1 VSEGSYYSAEVRRLF
16 AAPPFC
22 GDLPPGP
29 GTPCRGE
36 AEALDRGAWV
46 RLEARLQDGI
56 VADARFRAW
65 GCPHLIAACALVTER
80 LVGQP
85 APGAFRLDPA
95 GLARELE
102 VPTAKLGRLLVLEDA
117 LSGLAAG
124 LARAQ

>member
-1 VSEGSYYSAEVRRLF
+1 MSEGSYYSAEVRRLF
-16 AAPPFC
+16 AAPPRC
-22 GDLPPGP
+22 GALPPGP
-29 GTPCRGE
+29 GTRCRGE

-56 VADARFRAW
+56 VADARFQAW

-102 VPTAKLGRLLVLEDA
+102 VPAAKLGRLLVLEDA

-124 LARAQ
+124 LAPAQ